1 MGLLFKVSS
10 SSTVCTYTLFFA
22 VRLSRLVLTLCNL
35 EQYEVDTISGDIVKT
50 LHVIVGFLLSV
61 ILFAN
66 QNFLDDF
73 SNLLYCLVFCLKTLP
88 LSTPLFEETVF
99 EKSQVYN
106 LSRFKISICIWWW
119 FCSGSNIWDNRMSF
133 VRFFWNQLWLSFC

>member
-1 MGLLFKVSS
+1 MNLNVQRIKQSCYYFINSKVYGLIILRYHLRVQLVLF
-10 SSTVCTYTLFFA
+10 TLFFA

-35 EQYEVDTISGDIVKT
+35 ERYEVDTISGDIVKT

-73 SNLLYCLVFCLKTLP
+73 SN
-88 LSTPLFEETVF
+88 
-99 EKSQVYN
+99 
-106 LSRFKISICIWWW
+106 
-119 FCSGSNIWDNRMSF
+119 
-133 VRFFWNQLWLSFC
+133 WL